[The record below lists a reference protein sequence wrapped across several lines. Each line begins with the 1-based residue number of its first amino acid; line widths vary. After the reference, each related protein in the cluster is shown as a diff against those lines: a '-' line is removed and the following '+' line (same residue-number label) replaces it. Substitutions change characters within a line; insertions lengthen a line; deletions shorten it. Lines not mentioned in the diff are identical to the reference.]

1 MVRKVEA
8 GHPSHPNMTE
18 TIQSEEPRVE
28 KALEYIKSM
37 LIPGETLEAWAIQR
51 RLFALTHRRA
61 LIATTSG
68 RFIGIQR
75 GLFGGFTPVDI
86 RWQDLTDA
94 KLKVGIFGASVL
106 MSSYNSSDLAVASS
120 IDGLLSFT
128 GFRKQQAQQVYRI
141 CQTQEVSWREKRR
154 IRELDELRA
163 QSGGVQIS
171 TGLQSAQQG
180 ASDSVSRL
188 QQAKQ
193 MLDSKLITDSEYE
206 AIKARII
213 NGI

>member
-1 MVRKVEA
+1 
-8 GHPSHPNMTE
+8 MTA
-18 TIQSEEPRVE
+18 TTQSEEPRVE

-37 LIPGETLEAWAIQR
+37 LIPGEALEAWAIQR

-86 RWQDLTDA
+86 RWQDLKDA
-94 KLKVGIFGASVL
+94 KVRVGIFGASVS

-120 IDGLLSFT
+120 ISRLLSFT
-128 GFRKQQAQQVYRI
+128 GLRKQQAQEVYRI
-141 CQTQEVSWREKRR
+141 CQTQEQSWREKRR

-163 QSGGVQIS
+163 KSGGVQIS
-171 TGLQSAQQG
+171 TGIQGAQPA

-213 NGI
+213 NGV

>member
-1 MVRKVEA
+1 
-8 GHPSHPNMTE
+8 
-18 TIQSEEPRVE
+18 
-28 KALEYIKSM
+28 
-37 LIPGETLEAWAIQR
+37 
-51 RLFALTHRRA
+51 
-61 LIATTSG
+61 
-68 RFIGIQR
+68 
-75 GLFGGFTPVDI
+75 
-86 RWQDLTDA
+86 
-94 KLKVGIFGASVL
+94 VGIFGASIF

-120 IDGLLSFT
+120 INGLLSFT
-128 GFRKQQAQQVYRI
+128 GFRKQQAQQVYRN

>member
-1 MVRKVEA
+1 
-8 GHPSHPNMTE
+8 MTD

-37 LIPGETLEAWAIQR
+37 LIPGEMLEAWAIQR

>member
-1 MVRKVEA
+1 VVEKVEA

-86 RWQDLTDA
+86 RWQDLRDA
-94 KLKVGIFGASVL
+94 KVRVGIFGASVF
-106 MSSYNSSDLAVASS
+106 MSPYNSSDLAVASS
-120 IDGLLSFT
+120 IDGLFSFT
-128 GFRKQQAQQVYRI
+128 GLRKPQAQAVYRI
-141 CQTQEVSWREKRR
+141 CQTQEQSWREKRR

-180 ASDSVSRL
+180 AFDSVARL

>member
-1 MVRKVEA
+1 MPIQFPFSK
-8 GHPSHPNMTE
+8 HPNVTDP
-18 TIQSEEPRVE
+18 IKSKEPRVKE
-28 KALEYIKSM
+28 ALEYIKSM

-51 RLFALTHRRA
+51 RLFALTHRRT

-94 KLKVGIFGASVL
+94 KLRVGIFGASIF

-180 ASDSVSRL
+180 ASDSASRL